1 MNVARFAV
9 ALLILPALASGATP
23 YVAPLPIGE
32 VVSLSNSEA
41 GPEQVLQRIRSTGT
55 TYALRG
61 SDFAKLKAAG
71 VSDPVLDY
79 LQQSFVDDV
88 DLLTRYWVLGKSLGG
103 CNFCYPQPVDLNAMQ
118 SGYANVS
125 ATPPSRYVPS
135 KPPGMPDW
143 LPYPPFAVTGSRLA
157 VNQIVDM
164 ASSGMPEAE
173 LVQRIRGT
181 HLIHVIG
188 IGGHT
193 AVRTHPIAG
202 LGGAELARLKEQ
214 GVPDGALDALQGQF
228 LAAFIETERL
238 RYQNLGKGSKK

>member
-23 YVAPLPIGE
+23 YVAPLSIGE

-118 SGYANVS
+118 SGYTNVS